1 MHTRSLGATTVT
13 AIGCGDVS
21 LGIAASRGVDR
32 REAERALHEALTLGI
47 SLVDIHD
54 EDDAERMVGDAIRS
68 LRLRDRT
75 AVATRVPMRM
85 STPGFEVRDV
95 LHERLPATYVL
106 ERVESSLRN
115 TRVDVLALAQLPVR
129 GSWIATRG
137 WSELRSTCERLVS
150 EGKVL
155 AFGAIV
161 EDLELQP
168 KPRDPEE
175 PPPPPLSH
183 MLAAEPW
190 LSALQLTFN
199 ICHRSA
205 DALIT
210 LALEKKLAVLARS
223 PLAGGT
229 LAGTIGP
236 GGRLSPRDDRND
248 IESTTLDRI
257 ALHIARLAML
267 VRTTPPAA
275 GSTADSR
282 AILESGKRPDN
293 VDASTL
299 GELALRYVL
308 DRGVIAL
315 PRVHRHEHLPSLLMA
330 MSAPPLTPDIVR
342 RIFDEKPDEER

>member
-1 MHTRSLGATTVT
+1 VQTRSLAATTVT

-47 SLVDIHD
+47 SLIDIHD
-54 EDDAERMVGDAIRS
+54 EDDAERMVGDAIRA

-75 AVATRVPMRM
+75 TVATRVPMRT
-85 STPGFEVRDV
+85 STPGFEVLDV
-95 LHERLPATYVL
+95 LHERLPATYVQ
-106 ERVESSLRN
+106 ERIEASLRH
-115 TRVDVLALAQLPVR
+115 TRLDVISLTQLPLR
-129 GSWIATRG
+129 GSWINTRG
-137 WSELRSTCERLVS
+137 WSELRATCERLVR

-161 EDLELQP
+161 DALEPQP

-175 PPPPPLSH
+175 PPPPPLANG
-183 MLAAEPW
+183 LAGEPW

-199 ICHRSA
+199 ICERSA

-210 LALEKKLAVLARS
+210 LALERKLAILARR

-248 IESTTLDRI
+248 IDPATLDRI
-257 ALHIARLAML
+257 ALHIARLAPL
-267 VRTTPPAA
+267 VRNAPPAA
-275 GSTADSR
+275 SSTADSR
-282 AILESGKRPDN
+282 AILDRGKRPDA
-293 VDASTL
+293 VDTTTL

-330 MSAPPLTPDIVR
+330 MSAPPLTPDIVH
-342 RIFDEKPDEER
+342 RIFDEKPDEKT

>member
-1 MHTRSLGATTVT
+1 VHTRSLAGSTVT

-21 LGIAASRGVDR
+21 LAIAASRGIDR
-32 REAERALHEALTLGI
+32 REAERALHEALTLGL
-47 SLVDIHD
+47 SLIDLHD
-54 EDDAERMVGDAIRS
+54 EDDAERMVGDAIRA
-68 LRLRDRT
+68 LRLRDR
-75 AVATRVPMRM
+75 AIVATRVPMRT

-95 LHERLPATYVL
+95 LHERLPAAYVQ
-106 ERVESSLRN
+106 ERIESSLRL
-115 TRVDVLALAQLPVR
+115 TRLDVIPLTQLPLR

-137 WSELRSTCERLVS
+137 WSELRATCERLVR

-155 AFGAIV
+155 AFGAII
-161 EDLELQP
+161 DALESLP

-175 PPPPPLSH
+175 PPPPPLAH
-183 MLAAEPW
+183 ALTAEPW
-190 LSALQLTFN
+190 LTAVQLTYN
-199 ICHRSA
+199 LCDRSA

-210 LALEKKLAVLARS
+210 LALDKKLSVLARR

-248 IESTTLDRI
+248 IDDTTLDRI
-257 ALHIARLAML
+257 ALHIARLAPL

-275 GSTADSR
+275 NATADSR
-282 AILESGKRPDN
+282 AIAARGKRPDN
-293 VDASTL
+293 VDSTTL
-299 GELALRYVL
+299 AELALRYVL

-330 MSAPPLTPDIVR
+330 MTAPPLSPDIVA
-342 RIFDEKPDEER
+342 RIFDDKT